1 VWVFHESLSRAC
13 AVIAVLTVDFDQ
25 AVKPDCY
32 RAIPSPPGNEVCVEN
47 SLEVAYVAELK
58 FPVKPLFA

>member
-1 VWVFHESLSRAC
+1 
-13 AVIAVLTVDFDQ
+13 VIAVLTVDFDQ